1 MANTACQG
9 QDISAP
15 EDWTQAFYP
24 PVAYTSIEG
33 KFLIKRRIQEIRLDV
48 KRLMSKRTPN
58 IQAKGI
64 VRNSLDSPM

>member
-9 QDISAP
+9 QDLSAP

-33 KFLIKRRIQEIRLDV
+33 KFLKTENPR
-48 KRLMSKRTPN
+48 
-58 IQAKGI
+58 
-64 VRNSLDSPM
+64 DSIGCEKSNVQTHS